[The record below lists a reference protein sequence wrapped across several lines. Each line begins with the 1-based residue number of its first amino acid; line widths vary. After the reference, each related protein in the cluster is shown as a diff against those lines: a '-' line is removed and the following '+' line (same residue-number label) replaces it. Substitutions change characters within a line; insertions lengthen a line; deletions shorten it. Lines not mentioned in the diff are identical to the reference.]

1 MDHCKA
7 AVGQN
12 NNSNNDNDNAGKRLF
27 GKSWQFYELVC
38 TDPEGKLW
46 MGLTWHRSCTH
57 KHGKSH

>member
-27 GKSWQFYELVC
+27 GKS
-38 TDPEGKLW
+38 
-46 MGLTWHRSCTH
+46 
-57 KHGKSH
+57 